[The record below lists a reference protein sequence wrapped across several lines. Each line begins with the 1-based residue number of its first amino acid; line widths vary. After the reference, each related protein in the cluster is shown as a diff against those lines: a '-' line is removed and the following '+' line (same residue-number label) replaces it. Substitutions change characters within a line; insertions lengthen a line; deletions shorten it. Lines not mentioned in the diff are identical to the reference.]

1 MCMWIWLLL
10 LSILC
15 VGSTSAAP
23 SAESQHL
30 KRSMEAPG
38 VPTTITSKKMT
49 VRNQDS
55 QAIFEETV
63 VLTRGPLIVHSDKM
77 VVLFNSRNRTPLQ
90 PSGGETDHHESS
102 RNSSAPKEHD
112 AVSTMS
118 NRSVRRIEATG
129 DAHRV
134 KIKYE
139 NGSATCQK
147 AVFFVDGEKIV
158 LTGDPV
164 AWEKGTRVSGKQ
176 ITIFLAE
183 ERSVVE
189 GGSHVRIESE
199 ETRRP

>member
-1 MCMWIWLLL
+1 MWIWLLL
-10 LSILC
+10 LSAFG

-23 SAESQHL
+23 SAESANL
-30 KRSMEAPG
+30 TRNAEASS

-55 QAIFEETV
+55 QAIFEDTV

-77 VVLFNSRNRTPLQ
+77 VVLFTSRHRDSLL
-90 PSGGETDHHESS
+90 PSREGSDHHESVQK
-102 RNSSAPKEHD
+102 SSVRKEHS
-112 AVSTMS
+112 AVSSMS
-118 NRSVRRIEATG
+118 NRSIQRIEATG

-139 NGSATCQK
+139 NGNATCQK
-147 AVFFVDGEKIV
+147 AVYFVEGEKIV
-158 LTGDPV
+158 LTGDPI

-176 ITIFLAE
+176 ITIFMAE

-199 ETRRP
+199 EPSQP